1 MTMIRNALFGI
12 SMLALSGSAIAA
24 PAAKTH
30 TSKPVVVAQAPAG
43 DTAAPADKGAKKEK
57 KHTKKATK
65 GEKTE
70 GSKEMKSAP
79 APETK

>member
-1 MTMIRNALFGI
+1 MIRNALFGI

-30 TSKPVVVAQAPAG
+30 ASKPVVVAQAPAGG

-57 KHTKKATK
+57 KHKKAPK

-70 GSKEMKSAP
+70 GSKQMKNAP
-79 APETK
+79 APEAK